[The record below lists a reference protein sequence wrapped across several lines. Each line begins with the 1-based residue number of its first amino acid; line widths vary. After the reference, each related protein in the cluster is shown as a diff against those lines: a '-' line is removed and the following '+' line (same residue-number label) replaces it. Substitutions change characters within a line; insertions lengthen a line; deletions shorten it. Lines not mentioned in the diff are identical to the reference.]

1 MRIIL
6 TCNFSPWSRYSGGG
20 QKSTH
25 KLATALAQ
33 RGHEVTVIFI
43 KSVFEKIKLPDE
55 ILYDIKWAPFFGVRS
70 SRSAPLRPLNA
81 VSVLSAVKQ
90 LARDGRIDAIH
101 CQGEE
106 GALLPSFCCDR
117 DIPLVIT
124 PRYPW
129 YPNELGSAPFWAK
142 LRLWLF
148 HTKYPIGPASH
159 RAG

>member
-6 TCNFSPWSRYSGGG
+6 TCNFSPWSLYSGGG

-33 RGHEVTVIFI
+33 RGHDVTVIFT
-43 KSVFEKIKLPDE
+43 KSVLEKIKLPDE
-55 ILYDIKWAPFFGVRS
+55 ILYCIKWAPFFGVRS

-106 GALLPSFCCDR
+106 GVLLPSFCHDR
-117 DIPLVIT
+117 NIPLVIT

-129 YPNELGSAPFWAK
+129 YPNELGAAPFWAK
-142 LRLWLF
+142 LR
-148 HTKYPIGPASH
+148 
-159 RAG
+159 